1 MTLAITLSALL
12 LGLLLGT
19 LIEHQ
24 KSSSTRQNEQN
35 DVNAIL
41 NATQNTMNRLRK
53 DRRALAKTNQLLN
66 ERIRELEG
74 HREVTHEDLMKLDST
89 GKENQ

>member
-1 MTLAITLSALL
+1 
-12 LGLLLGT
+12 
-19 LIEHQ
+19 
-24 KSSSTRQNEQN
+24 
-35 DVNAIL
+35 
-41 NATQNTMNRLRK
+41 MNRLRK

>member
-1 MTLAITLSALL
+1 MTLVITTTALL

-19 LIEHQ
+19 LITNQ
-24 KSSSTRQNEQN
+24 KSSSTRQTDLNE
-35 DVNAIL
+35 VNAIL

-74 HREVTHEDLMKLDST
+74 HREVTNDERMKLDST
-89 GKENQ
+89 GKEHQ

>member
-1 MTLAITLSALL
+1 MTLAITTVALL
-12 LGLLLGT
+12 LGLFLGT

-24 KSSSTRQNEQN
+24 KSSPTRQTDPN